1 MQEWLNLAE
10 SELLSQGGVPDPRQV
25 QVLSSDLLAHAPVAE
40 RANVLFY
47 EAVNTIPLGDEDD
60 QRRIHAGL
68 EKKWRDMEAELEAY
82 RDIQEDAAGEKEKRP
97 RKEEVNDILQD
108 AEDKLETVRSCL
120 EEPASVRSEEDA
132 LRQLQKH
139 AEMQKTLGKIE
150 ASLGDVLKDDRQDA
164 EATERAARLLSQCR
178 SSSGAAAAR
187 SAQLNSALSE
197 MGRWR
202 MAVREREREL
212 EMLSEAAGEID
223 AKSKQGPEAMRSAR
237 QQIPVRIFF
246 WLRTWPFSHFNVFTW
261 LSRRSKQP
269 SPNIS
274 TIPRTS
280 LTS

>member
-47 EAVNTIPLGDEDD
+47 EAVNTIPLEDEDD

-120 EEPASVRSEEDA
+120 EEPACVQSEEDA

-150 ASLGDVLKDDRQDA
+150 ASLGDILKDDRQDA
-164 EATERAARLLSQCR
+164 EATETAAKLLSQCR
-178 SSSGAAAAR
+178 SSSEAAAAR

-237 QQIPVRIFF
+237 QQIPVRIF
-246 WLRTWPFSHFNVFTW
+246 LAENLAVFAF
-261 LSRRSKQP
+261 
-269 SPNIS
+269 
-274 TIPRTS
+274 
-280 LTS
+280 